1 MTLSGGRLGGVQPL
15 SERMRS
21 QNTQSQ
27 ERNGLP
33 ELPKVKP
40 VKEFIAGRARGSIW
54 KNHSQK
60 IGTYYKVSIRR
71 VEPDQDGNHYLANSF
86 WPEDLGDVATVA
98 QQCRIWLQEKTD
110 AFEVKGS
117 AATKRTGKRKPRPAS
132 SDAE

>member
-1 MTLSGGRLGGVQPL
+1 
-15 SERMRS
+15 MRS

-33 ELPKVKP
+33 ELPKATP
-40 VKEFIAGRARGSIW
+40 VQEFSAGRARGSIW

-71 VEPDQDGNHYLANSF
+71 VEFDDDRNAYLANSF

-98 QQCRIWLQEKTD
+98 QQCRFWLQEKTE
-110 AFEVKGS
+110 AFEANGS
-117 AATKRTGKRKPRPAS
+117 AEKKRSGKRKPRPAPS
-132 SDAE
+132 SAE